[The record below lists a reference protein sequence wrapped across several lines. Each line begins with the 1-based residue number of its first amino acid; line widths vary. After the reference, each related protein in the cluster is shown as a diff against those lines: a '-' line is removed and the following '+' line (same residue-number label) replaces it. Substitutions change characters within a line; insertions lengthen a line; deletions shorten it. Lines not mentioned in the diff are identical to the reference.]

1 MIKTLTESSQKRFL
15 GVGISPGIAI
25 GTAYTVELPA
35 VAFYGIHIAAVEVL
49 KELERLTKALDGAR
63 RQLEKIKEKFESEVG
78 KEHSYIID
86 AHLLILEDRQFLES
100 IEKMIRQDLYSPER
114 AVKETAG
121 DWLRIYRSL
130 KDPFF
135 QERVSD
141 LEEVA
146 GRIIANLTELN
157 PQPGTDL
164 PDDLILIASEMSL
177 SVLVEYQLD
186 HVKSLVLSKGGRTS
200 HIAIIARS
208 YQIPVVSSIEEI
220 HERVHTGDTLIV
232 DGTEGTVEVG
242 PSPRDI
248 RRYEVRRKKQKKH
261 WETLA
266 PDQSHCLT
274 LDRRRIFIYS
284 NTEVGSEVPL
294 ALRLGAE
301 GIGLFRSE
309 YIYMKSK
316 DRPIGQEEQFA
327 IYKNLAET
335 VRERPTF
342 IRTLD
347 LGDGKHPYF
356 AALAGENDTVLGLR
370 GIRLSLAYPEIFRNQ
385 IRAILRAS
393 CYGNLK
399 IVLPMVSSLDEVIES
414 KQLVREEQKQLEN
427 EGIVFN
433 RPIELG
439 IMLEVPAAL
448 IVLEAILEEV
458 DFLAVGT
465 NDLIQ
470 YTLAAGRSNER
481 MAYMFNTLHPAILND
496 LYRTSQLATAKHCT
510 ALVCGEI
517 AAQSLYA
524 YLLVGMGFQHLSMNL
539 FAVPDMKKM
548 IRRISFREARANVLD
563 LLPLRS
569 SREIKRFVEE
579 RLKDM
584 ENLGVPIGDG

>member
-1 MIKTLTESSQKRFL
+1 MIEVLAGGSRKRFS
-15 GVGISPGIAI
+15 GVGISPGVAI
-25 GTAYTVELPA
+25 GTAYKVELPA
-35 VAFYGIHIAAVEVL
+35 VAFYGIQITAGEVS
-49 KELERLTKALDGAR
+49 KELERLAKALDAAR
-63 RQLEKIKEKFESEVG
+63 QQLEQIKEKFEAEVG

-100 IEKMIRQDLYSPER
+100 IEERIREDLYSPER
-114 AVKETAG
+114 AVRETAG
-121 DWLRIYRSL
+121 SWLRVYRSL
-130 KDPFF
+130 EDPFF
-135 QERVSD
+135 QERGSD

-146 GRIIANLTELN
+146 GRIVANLTELN
-157 PQPGTDL
+157 PQPQADL
-164 PDDLILIASEMSL
+164 PDDLILIAPEISL
-177 SVLVEYQLD
+177 SVLAEYQLER
-186 HVKSLVLSKGGRTS
+186 VKSLVLSRGGRTS

-208 YQIPVVSSIEEI
+208 YQIPVVSGI
-220 HERVHTGDTLIV
+220 ERVQERVRTGDTLIV
-232 DGTEGTVEVG
+232 DGTEGTVQVD
-242 PSPRDI
+242 PSQREI
-248 RRYEVRRKKQKKH
+248 RRYEVRIKEEKKRR
-261 WETLA
+261 ETLA
-266 PDQSHCLT
+266 ADQAPCVT
-274 LDRRRIFIYS
+274 LDQRRIFLYS

-309 YIYMKSK
+309 YVYMKSK
-316 DRPIGQEEQFA
+316 EGPIGQEEQFA

-356 AALAGENDTVLGLR
+356 AALAGENEAVLGLR

-385 IRAILRAS
+385 VRAILRAS

-399 IVLPMVSSLDEVIES
+399 IVLPMVSSVDEVIES
-414 KQLVREEQKQLEN
+414 KKLVREEQEELES
-427 EGIVFN
+427 EGIVFH

-448 IVLEAILEEV
+448 FVLEAILEQV

-481 MAYMFNTLHPAILND
+481 IAYLFNPLHPTILNS
-496 LYRTSQLATAKHCT
+496 LNQIAQVSAAKQCT

-517 AAQSLYA
+517 ASQSLYA
-524 YLLVGMGFQHLSMNL
+524 YLLVGMGFQHLSMNS
-539 FAVPDMKKM
+539 FAIPDIKKM
-548 IRRISFREARANVLD
+548 IREISYREARETVLD

-569 SREIKRFVEE
+569 FREIERFVEE
-579 RLKDM
+579 RLKDL
-584 ENLGVPIGDG
+584 ENLAVPIGGR